1 MSKWLVV
8 TLNANVIL
16 PPRLGFGSTERRM
29 PGSDAGLAAAAAG
42 AAWVGAA
49 AAGAAGLAA
58 SAGFGASVGF
68 AAAAGAAGA
77 AVGTGAFVGAGLGA
91 SAGFAAGAG
100 GWLHAVSSATPKPRV
115 WPSIRRRESREPVRW
130 SPMRSSFKNGT
141 VRRV

>member
-8 TLNANVIL
+8 TLKANVSL

-29 PGSDAGLAAAAAG
+29 PGSDAGLAATG

-58 SAGFGASVGF
+58 SAGLGASVGF

-77 AVGTGAFVGAGLGA
+77 AVGTGAFVGAGAAGFGA

-115 WPSIRRRESREPVRW
+115 WPSIRRRETRDPVRW
-130 SPMRSSFKNGT
+130 SPMRSSFKN
-141 VRRV
+141 